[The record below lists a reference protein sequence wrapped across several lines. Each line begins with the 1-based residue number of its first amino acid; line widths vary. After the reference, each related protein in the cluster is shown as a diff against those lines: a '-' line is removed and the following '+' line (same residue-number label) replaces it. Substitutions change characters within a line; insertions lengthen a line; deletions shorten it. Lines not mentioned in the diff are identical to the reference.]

1 MITVKKEI
9 ESVLQIG
16 EKILLDHPEL
26 YNMSLDEVL
35 VKLDDGTEQM
45 LHNRWGVTAWM
56 VVQSLECFDV
66 KNLVIQLS
74 EIDSGILTYEYAG
87 YLLQVK
93 YQINLEE
100 LILEAD
106 KCEKFDKIILYVNE
120 NIVFQSEVNEQYIG
134 RIVNMIGNHTDNNLH
149 RAFLVNYA
157 KHIINMDVQRL
168 TEEILGDL
176 AGQAQ
181 YDFMS
186 VLRWE
191 WYQKDVLE
199 AANVAGRMIQRG
211 SFWSKK
217 AAIDF
222 VESGFYYDKAIFGR
236 YFMQLE
242 NMALENAELW
252 QMIIRVFVNYAVK
265 VTSDD
270 SIEAER
276 LYRKVIEYLKKIP
289 EGTLQ
294 EKSCF
299 IEVLQWKKEIPK
311 EIVSIFQILI
321 SKSFDKNQNILGM
334 LKNYLYV
341 QLENAGWRMILQDM
355 RQIFIANKYGANYEE
370 FFNGMSTIIHVFSK
384 YPEEVTREALKDM
397 LSAGIN
403 IFFFGLGLLLKAGN
417 LSKLYSENEVSEVKL
432 MFTNWQMMH
441 LMKGTLYFAFKTK
454 KICHMAFQ
462 LLGFSDGNNSRYI
475 EFCMEEVY
483 RNYPGTFFEVAE
495 NYKDAKE
502 SKQVELANRVI
513 KEHNQILKERELCYK
528 IKDLRPSRIH
538 QSIYRKAQ
546 MGQNRQMN
554 ERAHKESFFAQM
566 FPSEILKYGKRS
578 GFIVIGRRDE
588 ESFQVSPF
596 AEFEYSI
603 EIPAVYTKDPVKFEL
618 RRREY
623 LEEVKKSAAGNKG
636 LSASTERKR

>member
-1 MITVKKEI
+1 M
-9 ESVLQIG
+9 
-16 EKILLDHPEL
+16 
-26 YNMSLDEVL
+26 
-35 VKLDDGTEQM
+35 
-45 LHNRWGVTAWM
+45 
-56 VVQSLECFDV
+56 
-66 KNLVIQLS
+66 
-74 EIDSGILTYEYAG
+74 
-87 YLLQVK
+87 
-93 YQINLEE
+93 
-100 LILEAD
+100 EAD

-149 RAFLVNYA
+149 RVFLVNYA
-157 KHIINMDVQRL
+157 KHIINMDAQRL
-168 TEEILGDL
+168 TEEILGNL

-199 AANVAGRMIQRG
+199 ATNVAERMIQRG

-355 RQIFIANKYGANYEE
+355 RQIF
-370 FFNGMSTIIHVFSK
+370 
-384 YPEEVTREALKDM
+384 
-397 LSAGIN
+397 
-403 IFFFGLGLLLKAGN
+403 FFGLGLLLKAGN

-432 MFTNWQMMH
+432 MFTNWQMIH

-462 LLGFSDGNNSRYI
+462 LLGFSDGNNSKYI

-483 RNYPGTFFEVAE
+483 GNYPGTFFEVAE

-538 QSIYRKAQ
+538 LGGCS
-546 MGQNRQMN
+546 
-554 ERAHKESFFAQM
+554 
-566 FPSEILKYGKRS
+566 
-578 GFIVIGRRDE
+578 
-588 ESFQVSPF
+588 
-596 AEFEYSI
+596 
-603 EIPAVYTKDPVKFEL
+603 
-618 RRREY
+618 
-623 LEEVKKSAAGNKG
+623 
-636 LSASTERKR
+636 